1 MGANQN
7 SLILAVSFTFAGN
20 QKSGSENFNF
30 WFCKAAEDAVFSH
43 RDLLNRHA
51 EEKRLG
57 YTGDF

>member
-1 MGANQN
+1 MKVNQN

-43 RDLLNRHA
+43 RDLLKRHGQ
-51 EEKRLG
+51 EKRRG
-57 YTGDF
+57 YTGNF